1 MFSFLAWIFWLAV
14 FLGAVV
20 LMGGVLV
27 SDMEADDQKK
37 VDEEKKVNEESEVDE
52 IENYLN
58 TWPAT
63 GIFISSLLAAILSS
77 WWMGFLYVLIFFFI
91 LLWFSLVYK
100 TLSFFGFEFNNK
112 GSEMV
117 RKFQKEFSANG
128 FTKKYTPIATT
139 IFASFFIATISLYGL
154 DSGSSSSS
162 SSSSASKSYISEIA
176 EGYYVSEAK
185 AREWIDLIGV
195 DGFKKLN
202 RHKNFVCGLL
212 SNSVDCMA
220 LGTMDEEVKKEAAKA
235 GCKKDWRKCRTKG
248 EFETSHFGWWQDI
261 GSACAHAANK
271 SEGRDVMKAY
281 GRNPFNSY
289 KTTNSLGQDGKVIL
303 YSKDMKYDCSYDLE
317 KKKAKII

>member
-37 VDEEKKVNEESEVDE
+37 VDEEKKVNEENEVDE

-154 DSGSSSSS
+154 DSGSSSNSSSFSSNSS
-162 SSSSASKSYISEIA
+162 SSSSRSSSSEVSWKLDGNGCPTKNGQSYGYSPVSTGSRIFDIA
-176 EGYYVSEAK
+176 AAQGRSLQTANSLCIQCLVWQFNDTYRKFGTTGSVTSPKTE
-185 AREWIDLIGV
+185 
-195 DGFKKLN
+195 
-202 RHKNFVCGLL
+202 VCSTL
-212 SNSVDCMA
+212 
-220 LGTMDEEVKKEAAKA
+220 
-235 GCKKDWRKCRTKG
+235 
-248 EFETSHFGWWQDI
+248 
-261 GSACAHAANK
+261 
-271 SEGRDVMKAY
+271 
-281 GRNPFNSY
+281 
-289 KTTNSLGQDGKVIL
+289 TTNIAGSRGYWDILG
-303 YSKDMKYDCSYDLE
+303 KDKTY
-317 KKKAKII
+317 K